1 MLTIETEQSEENI
14 KNVELFMDGIQII
27 LNEFGDRLRMEEMAD
42 AFLAVG
48 YDMIYHIGQHSM
60 PGADREQLVAAM
72 DQYNEITMKRLKE
85 EVWTV

>member
-1 MLTIETEQSEENI
+1 MLTIKTEQSEENI

-27 LNEFGDRLRMEEMAD
+27 LNEFGDRLRVEEMAD

-72 DQYNEITMKRLKE
+72 DQYNEIMMKRLKE